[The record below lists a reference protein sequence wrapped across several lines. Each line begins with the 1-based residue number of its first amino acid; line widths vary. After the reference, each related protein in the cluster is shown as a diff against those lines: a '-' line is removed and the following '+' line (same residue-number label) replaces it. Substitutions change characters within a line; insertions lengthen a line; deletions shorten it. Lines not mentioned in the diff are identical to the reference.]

1 MPVLLLVPVLLLL
14 LVLGVVVLAHVWVA
28 LHRRADEPHGSTT
41 QLPPYVVVVPVAGE
55 PALTV
60 LGTLAAL
67 DRAEAP
73 TVVVLQGTSPEVK
86 ARVAAEVGAHPHQQV
101 VALPPGGG
109 LAQALTSASQLP
121 GSPATVAA
129 VVHPGHGPT
138 ADELAALLAPFV
150 DPRVGFVQ
158 PGESS
163 AAHRL
168 RSRRGVALLG
178 PSPYLLRLAAFWSC
192 GGWDG
197 TRREPEADLA
207 LRILRAGWRGEH
219 VSVSGSATRDE
230 EAVPRE
236 RGVAA
241 YVLLAYGRMLLPG
254 PWVGA
259 NPLSLSQRWALTA
272 TSLAALTAP
281 PAFVR
286 RARVP
291 AVLTT
296 TVARVGEVL
305 RRPAPAASVTFAGS
319 AMDTAPADRATAV
332 GVLPLTAAPAS
343 NAAASAP
350 SVATAAPSTP
360 AAPTTFAAFART
372 TAATSATVA
381 AARSSAPAA
390 GAETSATATRAGTTL
405 SAASA
410 GTSTIDAFAASVA
423 SPTSASSEAADGRSF
438 RGRPVLV
445 GAGVG
450 TAVLCALASAVFV
463 VEATSS
469 PRPEARDSVARSAD
483 TGGSVE
489 PGFGSDLSGDSAG
502 LALTGVGRLSAAA
515 PVASVAAEP
524 SAAATGSIAG
534 SAAGSVAGVASGLT
548 GTVGLPRPATGGLA
562 GAPSV
567 SPGLAP
573 GVTPAQPGVPSVPG
587 QPTVTPAPAPGGVPS
602 TVPAPQPTSPVQQPT
617 QPAPR
622 PAPRP
627 TPAPVPAPVP
637 APRPTP
643 APTPKPGPTP
653 KPAPKP
659 TPAPA
664 PTPAPDHGPRP
675 GQGGSHG
682 GSNGGSNGGSHS
694 GSNGVDAAA
703 TTRGRTVGTARAGVR
718 TATRPRARAT
728 ARARTRARD
737 AETDASRRECQDRA
751 TRGPSTGV
759 RLSGSVDLTQRPA
772 CARTNRATAC
782 CSTANGW

>member
-1 MPVLLLVPVLLLL
+1 VPVVLLLPVLLPL
-14 LVLGVVVLAHVWVA
+14 LVLGAVVLAHLWVA
-28 LHRRADEPHGSTT
+28 LHRRADEPTGPTT
-41 QLPPYVVVVPVAGE
+41 PLPSYVVVVPVAGE

-121 GSPATVAA
+121 GLAATVAA

-138 ADELAALLAPFV
+138 ADQLAALLAPFV

-158 PGESS
+158 PGEST
-163 AAHRL
+163 AGQQL

-219 VSVSGSATRDE
+219 VSVSGAATRDE
-230 EAVPRE
+230 EAVSRE

-259 NPLSLSQRWALTA
+259 NPLSLAQRWALAA

-305 RRPAPAASVTFAGS
+305 RRPAPAASVTFAAS
-319 AMDTAPADRATAV
+319 AIDTAPDDGATAV
-332 GVLPLTAAPAS
+332 GVLPLTAAPAT
-343 NAAASAP
+343 AAATQDSAGP
-350 SVATAAPSTP
+350 L
-360 AAPTTFAAFART
+360 TFASFART
-372 TAATSATVA
+372 TATASATVA
-381 AARSSAPAA
+381 DARNAAPAVPA
-390 GAETSATATRAGTTL
+390 RTSATAARAGATANE
-405 SAASA
+405 AATGTSMTAAPA
-410 GTSTIDAFAASVA
+410 GTSAAAGGFRTSAHGAESETLA
-423 SPTSASSEAADGRSF
+423 SASASSDSAHGRRF
-438 RGRPVLV
+438 RRRPVLV

-469 PRPEARDSVARSAD
+469 PRPAARDSTARAAD
-483 TGGSVE
+483 TDGSVE
-489 PGFGSDLSGDSAG
+489 PGFGSDLSGGSAG

-524 SAAATGSIAG
+524 SAAATGTIAG
-534 SAAGSVAGVASGLT
+534 ATAGSVAGVASGLT
-548 GTVGLPRPATGGLA
+548 GTVGLGRPATGGLA

-573 GVTPAQPGVPSVPG
+573 GLTPIQPGVPSVPG
-587 QPTVTPAPAPGGVPS
+587 QPTVTPAPVSGGVPP
-602 TVPAPQPTSPVQQPT
+602 TVPTPPPTSPVQQPT

-622 PAPRP
+622 PAPHP
-627 TPAPVPAPVP
+627 TPAPVPAPAP

-643 APTPKPGPTP
+643 APAPKPAPTP

-659 TPAPA
+659 TPVPVPAPA
-664 PTPAPDHGPRP
+664 DHGPRP

-682 GSNGGSNGGSHS
+682 GSQGGSH
-694 GSNGVDAAA
+694 GGG
-703 TTRGRTVGTARAGVR
+703 RGGDHPGKGQGGG
-718 TATRPRARAT
+718 
-728 ARARTRARD
+728 D
-737 AETDASRRECQDRA
+737 GKGQDQ
-751 TRGPSTGV
+751 GGDQGQGKDKSKGH
-759 RLSGSVDLTQRPA
+759 GD
-772 CARTNRATAC
+772 
-782 CSTANGW
+782 